1 MQGADTAAD
10 SALPR
15 PQAMESPEAQ
25 AQAAQMSSFMS
36 VRRADRR
43 LGVHAERWVCA
54 PSTQN
59 PEVQKRMIAMQD
71 DPEMKDFFDAVKA
84 RRRRALGGSGLGSG
98 ADSRC
103 ALASRAAQTGGPTA
117 LMKFWNDEK
126 LLLKISQ
133 KLGGAMPAPAAPA
146 APQKPPEVTNL
157 LEACRWGDL
166 EAAEDFIA
174 IGKGVNEADKEGRT
188 ALCVAPLLCVS
199 VLPAAAHRAVSACRH
214 FAVAFGRGDAG
225 LQIVKMLLES
235 GAKADATD
243 SKQNTTLHY
252 ACG

>member
-43 LGVHAERWVCA
+43 LLRRVFTLNGGFCA

-98 ADSRC
+98 AD
-103 ALASRAAQTGGPTA
+103 
-117 LMKFWNDEK
+117 
-126 LLLKISQ
+126 
-133 KLGGAMPAPAAPA
+133 
-146 APQKPPEVTNL
+146 
-157 LEACRWGDL
+157 
-166 EAAEDFIA
+166 
-174 IGKGVNEADKEGRT
+174 
-188 ALCVAPLLCVS
+188 
-199 VLPAAAHRAVSACRH
+199 
-214 FAVAFGRGDAG
+214 
-225 LQIVKMLLES
+225 
-235 GAKADATD
+235 
-243 SKQNTTLHY
+243 
-252 ACG
+252 